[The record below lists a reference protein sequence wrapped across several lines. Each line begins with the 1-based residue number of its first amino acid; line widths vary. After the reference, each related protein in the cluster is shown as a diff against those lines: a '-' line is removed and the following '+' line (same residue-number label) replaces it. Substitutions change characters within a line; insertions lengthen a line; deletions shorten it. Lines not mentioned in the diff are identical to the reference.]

1 MMIKNA
7 SVRMWR
13 VCCGALD
20 RLGELSVAQ
29 GVGAGGVDEVDA
41 VVG

>member
-1 MMIKNA
+1 MIRNA
-7 SVRMWR
+7 SVRVWR
-13 VCCGALD
+13 VCRGAPD
-20 RLGELSVAQ
+20 RLGEDSVGE